1 MFRKAISIF
10 GVCLLLAAVALGCG
24 GNEQA
29 DRMDT
34 KVGVS
39 AVVALADSHI
49 SSYSNVLEALTM
61 SNEVQSG
68 DWGEMVGLLAK
79 VEQDQ
84 VLNTIWFVLPDGSF
98 YTVEL
103 GKTDQNLSDRPYFP
117 GLMAGNNV
125 LGDLVIGKTGGLKS
139 LIAASP
145 VIREGEVIGGL
156 GAGISL
162 DGLSNTLGEELAL
175 PDDMVFY
182 ATTEAGQVTLH
193 SDTSLIF
200 ETSPNLAKNV
210 VYETSPLTGWRF
222 ALGFKGNEQ
231 ADRMD
236 TKIGVSAVV
245 ALADS
250 HISSYSNVLEA
261 LTMTQEVQ
269 SGDWEGMVGLLAKIQ
284 QAQVPNT
291 LWFVLPDGSYYTVEL
306 GKTNQ
311 NLSNRTYFP
320 GLMAGNNVLG
330 DLVVS
335 KSTGKKSLIAASPV
349 IREGEVIAGLGA
361 SIFLDDLSN
370 TIGEELALPDD
381 MVFYATTEAGEVV
394 LHSDMQLIF
403 ETSPILAKNV
413 VYETSPLTGWRFA
426 LGYKD

>member
-1 MFRKAISIF
+1 VFRKVISIF
-10 GVCLLLAAVALGCG
+10 GVCLLLAVVALGCG

-49 SSYSNVLEALTM
+49 SSYANVLEALTM
-61 SNEVQSG
+61 SSEVQSG
-68 DWGEMVGLLAK
+68 DWEEMVGLLAK

-103 GKTDQNLSDRPYFP
+103 GKTDQNLSNRTYFP
-117 GLMAGNNV
+117 RLMAGNNV

-162 DGLSNTLGEELAL
+162 DDLSNTIVEELAL

-182 ATTEAGQVTLH
+182 ATTEAGQVALH
-193 SDTSLIF
+193 SDTTLIF
-200 ETSPNLAKNV
+200 ETSANLAKNV

-222 ALGFKGNEQ
+222 ALGYKENEQ

-236 TKIGVSAVV
+236 TKVGVSAVM
-245 ALADS
+245 ALADT

-261 LTMTQEVQ
+261 LVMTQEVQ
-269 SGDWEGMVGLLAKIQ
+269 SGDWEEMVGLLAKVQ

-306 GKTNQ
+306 GKTDQ

-320 GLMAGNNVLG
+320 RLMAGNNVLG

-335 KSTGKKSLIAASPV
+335 KSTGKKSFIVASPV
-349 IREGEVIAGLGA
+349 IREGEVIGGLGA

-394 LHSDMQLIF
+394 LHSDTQLIF
-403 ETSPILAKNV
+403 ETSPNLAKNV
-413 VYETSPLTGWRFA
+413 VFETSPVTGWRFA
-426 LGYKD
+426 LGFKD